1 MRRTLTSCSLAAAVL
16 AGLSLAALGAGE
28 EEGEEERYEQA
39 AIDFLSYCAPCHGR
53 DARGGGPVA
62 MELVTKPVDLT
73 GLAARA
79 GGTYPAEE
87 VAKRIDGRELP
98 RAHGTAEMP
107 VWGYWFKLQANAA
120 GLLQDEEV
128 NAEAE
133 VKERIGRLVDYLGTL
148 QQ

>member
-1 MRRTLTSCSLAAAVL
+1 MPLTLAGLVL
-16 AGLSLAALGAGE
+16 AGLAGAALSQSE

-53 DARGGGPVA
+53 DAKGDGPVA
-62 MELVTKPVDLT
+62 MELVTKPADLT
-73 GLAARA
+73 GLSARA
-79 GGTYPAEE
+79 GGTFPAEE

-98 RAHGTAEMP
+98 KAHGTSDMP

-120 GLLQDEEV
+120 GLLQEEEV

-133 VKERIGRLVDYLGTL
+133 VKERISRLVDYLATL
-148 QQ
+148 QK